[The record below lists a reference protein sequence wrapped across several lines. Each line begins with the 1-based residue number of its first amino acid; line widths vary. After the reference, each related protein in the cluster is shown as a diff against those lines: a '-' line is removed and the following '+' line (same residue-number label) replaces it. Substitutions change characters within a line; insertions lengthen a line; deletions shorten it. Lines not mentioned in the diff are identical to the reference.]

1 MPRPHIKLPLW
12 WSRAQSN
19 KHNSDFILKLPII
32 QWNQRCHVAVGV
44 TKWTPYVIYTTYI
57 NISEGQKKTLLLIC
71 LRLFTKACG
80 THPLQTFQKEYTIRH
95 QRLLCTFSAAAKM
108 HKKVWENKTS
118 SDNQM
123 CFYRE
128 RCTCKI
134 NTRRHI
140 QCEKTAGLYMELTW
154 WQHHAVCTWESCLTQ
169 QLWPAGH

>member
-1 MPRPHIKLPLW
+1 MEL
-12 WSRAQSN
+12 SSEQQ

-57 NISEGQKKTLLLIC
+57 NIFEGQKSALLFIC

-95 QRLLCTFSAAAKM
+95 RRLLCTFSAVAKM

-128 RCTCKI
+128 KCTFKI
-134 NTRRHI
+134 NTRR